1 MTILTIIIHKKYVT
15 ITQDLLH
22 KINCNRKN
30 HTGGVEYLC
39 PEESGQLR
47 IIGNNN
53 VCYEQFLL
61 LFI

>member
-1 MTILTIIIHKKYVT
+1 MTILTIIIYKKYVT

-39 PEESGQLR
+39 PEESM
-47 IIGNNN
+47 
-53 VCYEQFLL
+53 LL
-61 LFI
+61 QILLTH